1 MDVFDNID
9 ALMADPKVQLAT
21 NALVRIRLRYQ
32 LPTSTERHPFLF
44 FELIFLPSSPNVIL
58 LQSRAD
64 AAEVLPKRDV
74 SLSYT
79 HS

>member
-44 FELIFLPSSPNVIL
+44 F
-58 LQSRAD
+58 
-64 AAEVLPKRDV
+64 
-74 SLSYT
+74 
-79 HS
+79 